1 MSFGTHADLF
11 IEIENG
17 CSERRKEKIVQAL
30 YEMYTPLI
38 HNVAWGYPTLT
49 HNDAFCAAL
58 SGFMDCIDNFDYHLG
73 VDFAYRAKLFMRSAC
88 QKAYRDN
95 RVIHIP
101 HNRQHEYEL
110 AVRANIF
117 NKPQDELNQDE
128 RKMIEDLADVL
139 PILQCSNLDAP
150 LDEGGHTL
158 GDTKSQE
165 TFNTPDHD
173 YYLGQVNASLE
184 RMMDKLPLDERLAL
198 IYFNGL
204 FGEETKTAR
213 DVGAIIGKSHQGAIN
228 TRIRAESKLR
238 ELLLEEENVVESYS
252 LEGIKCK

>member
-17 CSERRKEKIVQAL
+17 CTERRKEEIVHYL
-30 YEMYTPLI
+30 YKKYTPLI
-38 HNVAWGYPTLT
+38 HNVAWGYSTLT

-58 SGFMDCIDNFDYHLG
+58 SGFMDSIDKFEYIKD
-73 VDFAYRAKLFMRSAC
+73 VDFAFYSMKYMRSAC

-110 AVRANIF
+110 AVRANLF
-117 NKPQDELNQDE
+117 NKPQDELNEDE
-128 RKMIEDLADVL
+128 RKMLEDLADVI
-139 PILQCSNLDAP
+139 PILQCANLDAP
-150 LDEGGHTL
+150 LDEGGKTL
-158 GDTKSQE
+158 GDVKAQN
-165 TFNTPDHD
+165 TFNSPDHD
-173 YYLGQVNASLE
+173 YYLGQVNSSLE
-184 RMMDKLPLDERLAL
+184 RLMGKLPIDERLAL

-204 FGEETKTAR
+204 FGEEEKTAR
-213 DVGAIIGKSHQGAIN
+213 EIGSIIGKSHQGAIN
-228 TRIRAESKLR
+228 TRIRAESKLK
-238 ELLLEEENVVESYS
+238 ELLLEEENLVDSYS